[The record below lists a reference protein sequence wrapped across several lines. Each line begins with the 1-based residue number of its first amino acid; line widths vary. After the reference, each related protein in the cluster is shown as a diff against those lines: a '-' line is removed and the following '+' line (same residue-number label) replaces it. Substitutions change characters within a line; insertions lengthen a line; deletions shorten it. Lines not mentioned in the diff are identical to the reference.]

1 MHLFPTRREA
11 PSAWV
16 GLVAELADLST
27 RLISALSLAQDM
39 HCAQQS
45 LRSSVVQANIP
56 YRFSSH
62 EQGRC
67 TLSGE
72 RQHLFRISHLVWWW
86 LTWSIRHRRCK
97 FRSCRSCENHARKMR
112 TFFTRRLEPKTK
124 SSNAFKWSLRPKR
137 KRNILKQASAKQ
149 GSVFSKTN
157 FS

>member
-1 MHLFPTRREA
+1 MTSKCLSCWPMHLFPTRREA

-56 YRFSSH
+56 YGFSSH

-97 FRSCRSCENHARKMR
+97 FRSCRSLTGRGCSRQCEQHV
-112 TFFTRRLEPKTK
+112 
-124 SSNAFKWSLRPKR
+124 SNFGRC
-137 KRNILKQASAKQ
+137 
-149 GSVFSKTN
+149 GV
-157 FS
+157 

>member
-1 MHLFPTRREA
+1 MTSKVPELLANAPFSTRREA

-16 GLVAELADLST
+16 GLVVELADLST

-56 YRFSSH
+56 YGLSSH

-67 TLSGE
+67 TLSGK

-97 FRSCRSCENHARKMR
+97 FRSCRSLTGRGCSRQCEQHV
-112 TFFTRRLEPKTK
+112 
-124 SSNAFKWSLRPKR
+124 SNFGRC
-137 KRNILKQASAKQ
+137 
-149 GSVFSKTN
+149 GV
-157 FS
+157 